1 MPEGNPRPEGVM
13 PHRSAETPNHH
24 ERQLMQKLEGAGWVR
39 ASTIHSTPAFI
50 EKLLTKGW
58 IERATL
64 DGRLSYRITNLGL
77 AVKKAPIS

>member
-1 MPEGNPRPEGVM
+1 
-13 PHRSAETPNHH
+13 
-24 ERQLMQKLEGAGWVR
+24 VR

-58 IERATL
+58 IEKAIL